1 MTKKTTKKIIK
12 KTKSSYDEFIE
23 TLTPK
28 ELAEY
33 KKEYRELLLSEML
46 LAIMAEDD
54 ISVRKLAK
62 EAGVSPTIIQGI
74 RSGTNQNVTV
84 KSLVKILKALDSS
97 LMVIE
102 RNGNQIPLDLLRS

>member
-1 MTKKTTKKIIK
+1 MTKKTTTKVIK
-12 KTKSSYDEFIE
+12 KTKSSYDQFME

-28 ELAEY
+28 ERAEY

-46 LAIMAEDD
+46 LAVMAGDD
-54 ISVRKLAK
+54 ISVRQLAK

-74 RSGTNQNVTV
+74 RSGTSQNVTV
-84 KSLVKILKALDSS
+84 KSLVKILKALDCS

-102 RNGNQIPLDLLRS
+102 RNGNQIPLDLFRS